1 MNARKHRQKQLAN
14 DWALGEGC
22 VAVTDRVW
30 FEDRDGVRVVCIGN
44 TPLHAYDRKDR
55 VQHLFCACQLIEA
68 RLAKQCAVIRAFGIS
83 ERTLQRSRRKIHKE
97 GIGGLVPQKKGPK
110 RRHKSGG
117 AVGRRIVK
125 LWTKGQGREEIAA
138 RLGLSEG
145 TVRSVLKEQGLYPRP
160 QTPQPSLPLGDSV
173 APQPSEEGEPDDG
186 EPRVARSDLS
196 AQEVKESNAAV
207 EVTSIAYASPADQLA
222 TVLGL
227 VEEAP
232 VEFAPSRNVPVAG
245 VLLGLALLSTTGL
258 MEEAREVYGRLKN
271 CWYGLRATLWTL
283 FIMSLLRIRRA
294 EQLKGFDPAAV
305 GQVLGLPRAPEVKT
319 VRRKLAELARRGK
332 AVFLHRRLAQ
342 RRAGQHEEALA
353 YLYVDGHVRAYS
365 GKRQIGKAYVT
376 TRKSVLR
383 AETDYWVNLSNGQPL
398 LVVHAPAN
406 EKLTQMMQ
414 AIIDEVK
421 LVLGDRRAMIVF
433 DRGGWC
439 KDLFRTLLGEGF
451 DLLTYRKEPLSN
463 WGEERFQERSRKLD
477 GHTVK
482 YELADGEFQK
492 KGWPRLRCLAVKR
505 KDGRQTQILCSRY
518 DLDPVELA
526 HRMFGRWQQENW
538 FKYMGEQFALD
549 VLVDYATEPDDPDR
563 LVVNPGW
570 RTLYREIKMAATKL
584 QEAEAAYGRMRLSK
598 PPSAESQEGE
608 SCFAEV
614 EQARETYERLCR
626 QRKDTPRKVRL
637 GDVSDGDPVKLTYER
652 KLLTD
657 TIKMGAYDVE
667 TQLMEMLDGVFRRND
682 WEGRAVIREIFQTS
696 GDLTLSPGQLH
707 IHLDQLSAP
716 RYTQAMMS
724 LCDQVNA
731 LDMTLPETDFHL
743 RFHVNPRPKSRQ
755 K

>member
-1 MNARKHRQKQLAN
+1 MSARKHKQKQLAN

-22 VAVTDRVW
+22 VAVNDRVW
-30 FEDRDGVRVVCIGN
+30 FEDRDGVRVVCVRN
-44 TPLHAYDRKDR
+44 SPFYTYDLKDR

-83 ERTLQRSRRKIHKE
+83 ERTLQRARRKVRKE
-97 GIGGLVPQKKGPK
+97 GIGGLVPQKKGP
-110 RRHKSGG
+110 RRRYRGGG

-125 LWTKGQGREEIAA
+125 LWNKGVGRLEIAA

-145 TVRSVLKEQGLYPRP
+145 TVRNVLKEQGLYPRS
-160 QTPQPSLPLGDSV
+160 QTPQPSLSFAETDDPE
-173 APQPSEEGEPDDG
+173 PSEEGEDDDT
-186 EPRVARSDLS
+186 EPFTAPCDRSS
-196 AQEVKESNAAV
+196 QEAEESNEGV
-207 EVTSIAYASPADQLA
+207 EATSMAYASPVDQLA

-232 VEFAPSRNVPVAG
+232 VEFTPTRNVPVAG
-245 VLLGLALLSTTGL
+245 VLLGLALLSTMGL
-258 MEEAREVYGRLKN
+258 MEEAREVYGRLRN

-283 FIMSLLRIRRA
+283 FIMALLRIRRP
-294 EQLKGFDPAAV
+294 EQLKGFDPVAV

-319 VRRKLAELARRGK
+319 VRRKLKELARRGK

-365 GKRQIGKAYVT
+365 GQRKIGKAYVT

-383 AETDYWVNLSNGQPL
+383 AETDYWVNLCNGQPL

-439 KDLFRTLLGEGF
+439 KDLFMLLGEGF

-549 VLVDYATEPDDPDR
+549 VLVDYATEPDDPER
-563 LVVNPGW
+563 LVVNPAW
-570 RTLYREIKMAATKL
+570 RMLGREVKTAGERL
-584 QEAEAAYGRMRLSK
+584 REAEAAYGRLSLSN
-598 PPSAESQEGE
+598 PPSAKSGERE
-608 SCFAEV
+608 SCSAEV
-614 EQARETYERLCR
+614 
-626 QRKDTPRKVRL
+626 
-637 GDVSDGDPVKLTYER
+637 
-652 KLLTD
+652 
-657 TIKMGAYDVE
+657 
-667 TQLMEMLDGVFRRND
+667 
-682 WEGRAVIREIFQTS
+682 
-696 GDLTLSPGQLH
+696 
-707 IHLDQLSAP
+707 
-716 RYTQAMMS
+716 
-724 LCDQVNA
+724 
-731 LDMTLPETDFHL
+731 
-743 RFHVNPRPKSRQ
+743 
-755 K
+755 